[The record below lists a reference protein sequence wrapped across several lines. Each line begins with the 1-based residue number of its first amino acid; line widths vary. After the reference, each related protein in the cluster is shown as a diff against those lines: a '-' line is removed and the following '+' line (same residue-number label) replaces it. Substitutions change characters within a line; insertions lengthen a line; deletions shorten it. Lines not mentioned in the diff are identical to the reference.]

1 MLTLW
6 AAAVAEAQGQP
17 WESALTFGQRIAAMF
32 AQSKGRSL
40 GVFEPPSE
48 EESAEQAA
56 RRTRERIGAFP
67 VAVFGTSV
75 LARTDPSDRTGSGRA
90 FAAAGAGVAKPASA
104 AAYLR
109 RAFGERLPAAT
120 AALRRLAA
128 AVPAAE
134 LQRPGVAYRLYCR
147 IRPEV
152 PLGVAGWGARGAFDV
167 AAVDALAEQLEAE
180 RNGKGEGEEGGAAA

>member
-48 EESAEQAA
+48 ESAEAAA
-56 RRTRERIGAFP
+56 RRARERAGTFP

-75 LARTDPSDRTGSGRA
+75 LARADPSDSGVSGRA
-90 FAAAGAGVAKPASA
+90 LAASGAGVARPATA

-134 LQRPGVAYRLYCR
+134 LQQAGVAYRLYCR
-147 IRPEV
+147 IRPAV
-152 PLGVAGWGARGAFDV
+152 PLGIAGWGARGAFDL
-167 AAVDALAEQLEAE
+167 AAVDALAAQLEQE
-180 RNGKGEGEEGGAAA
+180 

>member
-48 EESAEQAA
+48 ESAEQAA
-56 RRTRERIGAFP
+56 RRARERAGTFP

-75 LARTDPSDRTGSGRA
+75 LARADPSDSGSGRA
-90 FAAAGAGVAKPASA
+90 IAASGAGVANPAAA

-134 LQRPGVAYRLYCR
+134 LQRSGVAYRMYCR

-152 PLGVAGWGARGAFDV
+152 PLGIAGWGARGAFDL
-167 AAVDALAEQLEAE
+167 AAVDALAAQLEKE
-180 RNGKGEGEEGGAAA
+180 KGEGGEGGGAAA